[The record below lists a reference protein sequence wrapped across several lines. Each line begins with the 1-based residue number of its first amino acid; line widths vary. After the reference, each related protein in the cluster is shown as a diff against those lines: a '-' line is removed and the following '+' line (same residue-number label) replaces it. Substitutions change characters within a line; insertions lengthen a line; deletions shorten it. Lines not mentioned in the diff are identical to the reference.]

1 MSKILTRSVFYF
13 GTKITRD
20 NRGLDFSEGAGPEIN
35 ALLKI
40 GDYTLTTLAA
50 EIQRVM
56 RESGALLYT
65 VSVDRL
71 TRVITIDAPSAFNL
85 LISTGA
91 QTLAA
96 CWTTIGFVYG
106 ADQTGQIT
114 YDGSQGAGSE
124 YITQYPVRDYI
135 SERDWKIRED
145 ATFQVTPS
153 GIGQSISFGNGARI
167 RMNITLITNILT
179 IQNAPFYA
187 NATGVDNFLAFIE
200 YCMDKNKIEF
210 MPDVDDR
217 DAFVK
222 VFLDVTAE
230 DKNAFEFNLKNL
242 SPDIYESGPLIFR
255 KVLV

>member
-1 MSKILTRSVFYF
+1 MSKILTRSIFYF

-50 EIQRVM
+50 EVQRVM
-56 RESGALLYT
+56 RESGALLYD
-65 VSVDRL
+65 VNVDRA
-71 TRVITIDAPSAFNL
+71 TRVITISAPSAFNL
-85 LISTGA
+85 LIDTGA

-96 CWTTIGFVYG
+96 CWATIGFIYG
-106 ADQTGQIT
+106 ADQTGLLT
-114 YDGSQGAGSE
+114 YDGTQGAGSE

-135 SERDWKIRED
+135 SERDWKVRED

-153 GIGQSISFGNGARI
+153 GVGQSISFGNGSRI

-179 IQNAPFYA
+179 LQNTPFYP
-187 NATGVDNFLAFIE
+187 NATGVTDFLDFIE
-200 YCMDKNKIEF
+200 YCMDKNKVEF
-210 MPDVDDR
+210 MPDVADR

-222 VFLDVTAE
+222 VFLESTSQ
-230 DKNAFEFNLKNL
+230 DKNAFEFNLRNL
-242 SPDIYESGPLIFR
+242 SPDIHESGALIFR